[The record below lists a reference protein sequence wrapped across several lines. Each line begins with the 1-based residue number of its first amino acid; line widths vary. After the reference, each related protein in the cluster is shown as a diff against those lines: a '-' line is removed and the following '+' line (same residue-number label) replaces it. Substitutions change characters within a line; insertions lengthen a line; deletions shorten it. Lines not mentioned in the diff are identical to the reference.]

1 MSQDPSNQF
10 DSDMDVARGLSCL
23 TVLPAWGSCFLS
35 GRLTATPWALSSP
48 ILEISIDFERWGF
61 MEYP

>member
-10 DSDMDVARGLSCL
+10 DSDIDVARRLSCL
-23 TVLPAWGSCFLS
+23 TVLPASGFCFPSCRF
-35 GRLTATPWALSSP
+35 TASPWALSSP
-48 ILEISIDFERWGF
+48 MLEISIDFERWGF